1 MNSVHSSESV
11 KYEHYEEGLPQPHP
25 HTELYSRNL
34 TLINITNFRFLINR
48 DICNV
53 SALALVTIVHSAM
66 EHEDARNVIR
76 WSRA

>member
-1 MNSVHSSESV
+1 MCQLVILDISK
-11 KYEHYEEGLPQPHP
+11 KYEPHQAHP

-76 WSRA
+76 